1 MGGSRKNT
9 DEPGISVPEKSG
21 NVHIMKGSSQKDRE
35 ANSMAKFGI
44 FAASKYE
51 NGL

>member
-35 ANSMAKFGI
+35 ASLKELPLARCATI
-44 FAASKYE
+44 SA
-51 NGL
+51 